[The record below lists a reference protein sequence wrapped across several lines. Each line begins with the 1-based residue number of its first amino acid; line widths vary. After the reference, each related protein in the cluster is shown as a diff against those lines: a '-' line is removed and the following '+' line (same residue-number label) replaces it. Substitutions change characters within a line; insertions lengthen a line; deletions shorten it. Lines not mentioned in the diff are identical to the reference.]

1 VYRKVLVGIVRK
13 KKMSKSHKD
22 KDALGTTDTSPPGTA
37 VDFLFRTMSKLNLLC
52 RILASTH
59 RVYADC
65 IKYCVEFYSRTR
77 RSSWKA

>member
-1 VYRKVLVGIVRK
+1 VLCGVVRK
-13 KKMSKSHKD
+13 KKMSKSKSH

-59 RVYADC
+59 RVHADC
-65 IKYCVEFYSRTR
+65 IKYCLEFYSRTR
-77 RSSWKA
+77 RSAWKA